1 MFSIYDLGKFH
12 NLPHLPSR
20 PRGLR
25 CLHLGTWNVCDPS
38 RGRAMQAVPYPVP
51 FRAWN
56 SVLCVEV
63 VPPNAEAGER
73 VLRPLCL

>member
-1 MFSIYDLGKFH
+1 M
-12 NLPHLPSR
+12 
-20 PRGLR
+20 
-25 CLHLGTWNVCDPS
+25 HLGVWNVCEPS
-38 RGRAMQAVPYPVP
+38 RGRAMQEVPYPVP

-73 VLRPLCL
+73 ELRPLWL